1 MGPELISALLEAH
14 VSYRTLPHQKDETIS
29 MRDKGYNKVGM
40 WNELAYELTYLE
52 MPYTMWS
59 DIKL

>member
-40 WNELAYELTYLE
+40 
-52 MPYTMWS
+52 
-59 DIKL
+59 